1 MFGCFGIRL
10 KCFWFDVFWM
20 VPSPH
25 MPSLNIQKAFGMVCN
40 GLGCWEP
47 AVAPKWKEMV
57 VRNSEKQVAVCLILI
72 RAYIIRFRC
81 TSHQATMRVNN
92 PNCRLV

>member
-1 MFGCFGIRL
+1 MMRFLDVSGYVSNVSGLMFFG
-10 KCFWFDVFWM
+10 W
-20 VPSPH
+20 
-25 MPSLNIQKAFGMVCN
+25 FGMVCN

-47 AVAPKWKEMV
+47 AAAPKWKEMV
-57 VRNSEKQVAVCLILI
+57 VRNSEKQAAVCLILI
-72 RAYIIRFRC
+72 RAYIIRVRC